1 MENLIERA
9 AGYLV
14 LESDIPAQN
23 LLAGDQIYIDDD
35 PQTTARLVIGVWDHK
50 AHICQRNPNGRLW
63 HWCCDCAAPADA
75 VVVGGALYMS
85 RAIPGYKEVTA

>member
-35 PQTTARLVIGVWDHK
+35 PQTTARLVIGMWDNT
-50 AHICQRNPNGRLW
+50 AHICQREPSGRLLC
-63 HWCCDCAAPADA
+63 WCCDCAAPADA

-85 RAIPGYKEVTA
+85 RAIPGYKEATA